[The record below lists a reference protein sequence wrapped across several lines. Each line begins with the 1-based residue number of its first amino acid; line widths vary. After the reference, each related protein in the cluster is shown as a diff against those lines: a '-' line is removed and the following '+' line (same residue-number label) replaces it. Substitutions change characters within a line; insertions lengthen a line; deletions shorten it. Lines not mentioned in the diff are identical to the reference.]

1 MASVAG
7 RRLNIKLVSDIT
19 PRAITRNLFEIDHN
33 SLILNEEILLCG
45 IIWIHFWPNI
55 HIQHIQSNS

>member
-7 RRLNIKLVSDIT
+7 RRLNIKLVSGMT

-33 SLILNEEILLCG
+33 SSDIERR
-45 IIWIHFWPNI
+45 
-55 HIQHIQSNS
+55 NSLTQYHLD